1 MRLSQSVHAIRVHA
15 AACKVQSHNS
25 TTRSLESLDTAGT
38 AGACVVGEQWRIA
51 EVART
56 YVLAR
61 GQRERA
67 LGTVGEPV
75 AAVSCS
81 QSSERTPPR
90 LS

>member
-1 MRLSQSVHAIRVHA
+1 MI
-15 AACKVQSHNS
+15 
-25 TTRSLESLDTAGT
+25 TRITGQRTLLELLV
-38 AGACVVGEQWRIA
+38 GACVVGEQWRIA